1 MLRFWFWFCG
11 FILPTIYLISAD
23 VIVEEPGDVSRC
35 GHIFLSRGMRAPER
49 DPEEVVLEKVA
60 LISSLGKSL
69 SLLQVTD
76 HL

>member
-1 MLRFWFWFCG
+1 
-11 FILPTIYLISAD
+11 
-23 VIVEEPGDVSRC
+23 
-35 GHIFLSRGMRAPER
+35 MRAPER

-69 SLLQVTD
+69 PLLQVTD